1 LNIKT
6 GFFLFLLLSLF
17 CLERADAQSTVR
29 LHGVVQDTVK
39 IGIPGANVRLITG
52 KDTLNTST
60 DSVGKFSFTIKRPAN
75 RSVRASLLVRGVSYL
90 PASSDLVLSAN
101 ANEQTISA
109 LILKDASNQLAEV
122 MIRAKIIP
130 MRLMKDTV
138 EFNAA
143 AYTVRE
149 GDNVDELLKQLP
161 GIEIDKDGNVTSAGK
176 EMTKLR
182 VNGKD
187 FFTSDVKEFISQLPA
202 GIVEK
207 LQVIDDYGDKANFTG
222 VKTGEPRKMLNLV
235 LKDKRNRGTFG
246 NAGLSAGTNNRYLAN
261 LHANIWRDDTQIGLN
276 GQASNTNNG
285 AGINNSSN
293 TGFTIRD
300 KLGKNLIVSGNYN
313 FQRNRTELNQQN
325 YIQTVNSLGTI
336 YNESATQNESKG
348 NNHNFDMGL
357 QSMGGQNYIQG
368 NIRGSLNNAV
378 SDGLTSSKQTGVIRQ
393 DLLNGNHSEQRSPTL
408 NADFNMARHF
418 KRPGRTVS
426 VGLQAG
432 NSSSNSIQDQENRIG
447 YYDPETDLL
456 VKDSLRNQIVDTR
469 NRVRNVTA
477 SLTMTEPL
485 GNPLDSLAKKSF
497 DFSYL
502 YAYTYTSNGLVTN
515 VQDDLGEFRRV
526 DSLSNKYTSSFST
539 HTIGLNYRYT
549 AKGLNYSVGVTGQP
563 NVLTGAY
570 EGRADKI
577 SRTGFNVSPLARFD
591 FTPSPKTTFSL
602 VYSGNSNA
610 PDFNQL
616 QPVPDTRNLQ
626 NVIIGNPDLK
636 ASFNHTVHLSYR
648 SVSAGNGSTL
658 QLSVRA
664 TAVQDQVV
672 SNTVLIRDT
681 LNSLKQE
688 TRYLNTGGNYNLGSN
703 YYWSIPFSGKK
714 FNFEVKG
721 GGSYNRRVSY
731 ADNIR
736 NFGKG
741 LGLNQALSMR
751 MNQKWLMINTSASY
765 NYRSNVYS
773 LASSNSNIIQTWLF
787 NGDAKTFVLQ
797 SLNAGITASKTI
809 NQGFAIAGR
818 NPLLL
823 GGYVEK
829 TFFKRKGSIKLEG
842 HDLLNQGNN
851 INRTVSDNSI
861 TESRSNQVTRYFLL
875 SLNWRLQSFPG
886 GGSIVG
892 GRSGSSGSGGTGAS
906 PGGTGRNTGKGRS

>member
-1 LNIKT
+1 MGK
-6 GFFLFLLLSLF
+6 
-17 CLERADAQSTVR
+17 AQAQTTVR
-29 LHGVVQDTVK
+29 LRGVVQDTVK
-39 IGIPGANVRLITG
+39 TGIPGANVRLING
-52 KDTLNTST
+52 KDTLNSST
-60 DSVGKFSFTIKRPAN
+60 DSVGKFSFTLKRPVSTSAL
-75 RSVRASLLVRGVSYL
+75 SVAVLVRGVGYL
-90 PASSDLVLSAN
+90 PASSNFTLSATGT
-101 ANEQTISA
+101 EQAIAA

-122 MIRAKIIP
+122 VIKAKIIP
-130 MRLMKDTV
+130 MRVMKDTV

-143 AYTVRE
+143 AYTVRD

-161 GIEIDKDGNVTSAGK
+161 GIEIDKDGNVSSAGK

-187 FFTSDVKEFISQLPA
+187 FFTSNVKEFISQLPA
-202 GIVEK
+202 GIVDK

-222 VKTGEPRKMLNLV
+222 VKSGEPQKILNLV

-246 NAGLSAGTNNRYLAN
+246 NVGLSGGTNERYVAN

-293 TGFTIRD
+293 TGFTFRD
-300 KLGKNLIVSGNYN
+300 KVGKNLTVNGNYN
-313 FQRNRTELNQQN
+313 FLRNRTELIQQN
-325 YIQTVNSLGTI
+325 YIQTVNSIGTI
-336 YNESATQNESKG
+336 FNESVTQNESKG
-348 NNHNFDMGL
+348 TNHNFDMGV
-357 QSMGGQNYIQG
+357 QSMGGKNYMQG
-368 NIRGSLNNAV
+368 TIRGSLNNAV
-378 SDGLTSSKQTGVIRQ
+378 SEGLTSSKQTGVIRQ
-393 DLLNGNHSEQRSPTL
+393 DLLNGNRSDQRSPNLT
-408 NADFNMARHF
+408 ADFNMARHF
-418 KRPGRTVS
+418 KKPGRTVS
-426 VGLQAG
+426 AGLQAG
-432 NSSSNSIQDQENRIG
+432 NNLSNSMQDQNNRIG
-447 YYDPETDLL
+447 YYDPESDLL
-456 VKDSLRNQIVDTR
+456 VKDSLRNQMVDTR
-469 NRVRNVTA
+469 NRVRNVNA
-477 SLTMTEPL
+477 SLTITEPL
-485 GNPLDSLAKKSF
+485 GNPLDSVAKRSI
-497 DFSYL
+497 DFSYV
-502 YAYTYTSNGLVTN
+502 YAYAHTSNALVTS

-539 HTIGLNYRYT
+539 HTIGLNYRYA
-549 AKGLNYSVGVTGQP
+549 AKALNYSIGVTGQP

-577 SRTGFNVSPLARFD
+577 SRAGFNVSPLARFD
-591 FTPSPKTTFSL
+591 FSPSQKTTFSL
-602 VYSGNSNA
+602 VYSGNSNP

-636 ASFNHTVHLSYR
+636 ASFNHTVNLSYR
-648 SVSAGNGSTL
+648 SVSPGNGSTL

-681 LNSLKQE
+681 LNSLKQQ

-703 YYWSIPFSGKK
+703 YYWSLPLSGKK
-714 FNFEVKG
+714 LNLEVKG
-721 GGSYNRRVSY
+721 GASYNRRVSY

-751 MNQKWLMINTSASY
+751 MNQKWLMLNTSAAY

-787 NGDAKTFVLQ
+787 NADAKTFVME

-829 TFFKRKGSIKLEG
+829 NFFKRKGSIKLEG
-842 HDLLNQGNN
+842 RDLLNQGNN
-851 INRTVSDNSI
+851 VNRTVSDNSI

-886 GGSIVG
+886 GAAVRG
-892 GRSGSSGSGGTGAS
+892 GGGMRGGSSGGNPAGA
-906 PGGTGRNTGKGRS
+906 GRNTGKGRS